1 MIVSVY
7 AFNIVHLV
15 LRVQLH
21 ILARY
26 NFNNQPLS
34 QEDMKL
40 FLGGTFQHLYE
51 NALKVLVADVME
63 LAKIVLH
70 DVSYTKKLDSEK
82 LTSLL
87 EAIKH
92 ECDQKGLLEK
102 FLSNS
107 FQDSSTASSL
117 SMSLMEASLKNPQ
130 LSSMIDELF
139 DVVESPFFF
148 HVTTSSIEVSFQ
160 ILLDQ
165 LIKSIFLSSSS
176 TSSSS
181 TSATSSL
188 TAMTSE
194 EVVSSEDIS
203 SSEGVSSSSHH
214 RILINTSTCLIP
226 TTPKDESNN
235 AKPLPILLAKMKT
248 DKSIFY
254 VEVSGDVKSSRYVSD
269 GSINIIDLLYLSLSH
284 TCTHALQCL
293 PLGLL
298 IPLNIDAHHLFL

>member
-63 LAKIVLH
+63 LAKIVLR
-70 DVSYTKKLDSEK
+70 DVSYTKKIDSEK

-139 DVVESPFFF
+139 DVVESPFFD

-176 TSSSS
+176 SS
-181 TSATSSL
+181 TTTSSL
-188 TAMTSE
+188 AAMTSE
-194 EVVSSEDIS
+194 EVSGEDIS
-203 SSEGVSSSSHH
+203 SSEGVSSSSH
-214 RILINTSTCLIP
+214 RIINTSTCLIP

-254 VEVSGDVKSSRYVSD
+254 VEVLGDVKSSRCDMMVLE
-269 GSINIIDLLYLSLSH
+269 NIIDPLSLSH
-284 TCTHALQCL
+284 THNTSMSLSGCSSL
-293 PLGLL
+293 P
-298 IPLNIDAHHLFL
+298 NI